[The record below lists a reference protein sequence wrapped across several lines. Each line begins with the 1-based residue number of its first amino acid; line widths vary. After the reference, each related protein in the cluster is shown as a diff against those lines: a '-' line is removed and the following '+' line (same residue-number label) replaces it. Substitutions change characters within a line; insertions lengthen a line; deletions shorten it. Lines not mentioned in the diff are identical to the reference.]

1 MSTTIIPN
9 IEEIRAIS
17 EERNKKDIKD
27 YMDQIRTAMVNG
39 IQQDARDGHDRHV
52 HTWMD
57 TGKTNLT
64 TRTSKIFKRLWNN
77 FSGNLK
83 QKAINFVLAMEGH
96 MRDRNVSLMWLLC
109 GNNNLTKLKYN
120 TSKERKSLCVIL
132 LCLVSL

>member
-1 MSTTIIPN
+1 MSITIIPS

-39 IQQDARDGHDRHV
+39 IQQDARNGHDRHV

-64 TRTSKIFKRLWNN
+64 TRASKN
-77 FSGNLK
+77 FQAALK
-83 QKAINFVLAMEGH
+83 QLQQEFEAEGYRFCIGYEGTYEGQKCISH
-96 MRDRNVSLMWLLC
+96 V
-109 GNNNLTKLKYN
+109 
-120 TSKERKSLCVIL
+120 VIL
-132 LCLVSL
+132 W